1 MLKSPKRAQNSDNEV
16 TEIMC
21 KKKHNSQKINS
32 QGFYEQPQFIFFNF
46 TQLKLRKITEVNN
59 LLEKKAKNNY
69 ALKFQEI

>member
-1 MLKSPKRAQNSDNEV
+1 MNN
-16 TEIMC
+16 
-21 KKKHNSQKINS
+21 HN
-32 QGFYEQPQFIFFNF
+32 FFFNF